1 MSIAPFF
8 PQENARSIV
17 VVNHGGRP
25 PDFPD
30 VSTDDPTRGRAESPF
45 ALDGSRSTKK
55 GRLNGVESKDS
66 DTLAMDADEV
76 GDPVIGEDGLH
87 LPKSDAMR
95 GAALNESYATL
106 LLRAIRMMII
116 IALPRGLGVRNDPPT
131 SSYVALGSRFSSLEI
146 EESDGQ
152 VMRRKED
159 KAAATVAAHGKQVV
173 VLNADEGKGVR
184 LLLLMPL
191 IRPPILGRFGGHK
204 GVRGDQRRT
213 SILGSGKFDVSR
225 HHLHVRRGNGNWVSG
240 NVSAVVFARQL
251 TVDLDTVGVK
261 GLPNS
266 SRGLGRLSGEMSL
279 MLHSSNEE
287 EFYRSDSPEILPE
300 ALQNV
305 DGLWCTEVADLK
317 KLALEFYNDSFT
329 SSHVSR
335 PVDSMRGAFP
345 RLQERDREA
354 FETPVFMYEVR

>member
-95 GAALNESYATL
+95 GAALNESYASKLAGSGATTG
-106 LLRAIRMMII
+106 MDKCFFKDEV
-116 IALPRGLGVRNDPPT
+116 RGLGVRNDPPT

-173 VLNADEGKGVR
+173 VLNADEARLQLVVVPESSKESVQVIEHNTGFMKGDHR
-184 LLLLMPL
+184 TML
-191 IRPPILGRFGGHK
+191 INEQGRFGGHK

-300 ALQNV
+300 GAV
-305 DGLWCTEVADLK
+305 FAD
-317 KLALEFYNDSFT
+317 N
-329 SSHVSR
+329 
-335 PVDSMRGAFP
+335 
-345 RLQERDREA
+345 Q
-354 FETPVFMYEVR
+354 